1 MLSGVFMQRTFALI
15 NCNRKAMAVLLMR
28 AFCLENRD
36 WYNASILRMPVE
48 GMEEETGIP
57 PQTEPESDDL
67 RCPNCDS
74 VVPGGA
80 TRCIMCGYQL
90 ETSDGADADD
100 ADADGEHGSAALA
113 KFPPEQGPEAAV
125 GRSFSPITIGLG
137 QAFQSNLQIK
147 RKSVALWLLT
157 GVIIILTSVV
167 GFFVLRGGDS
177 EVILALQPTFTPLP
191 AAPSLTPTHTP
202 EATETPLATETP
214 IPSATPVPTDTPR
227 APRYHTVASGETI
240 FGLSLFYRISPDSIA
255 ESNGI
260 SLNSQIQVNQQL
272 LIPWPTATPPLE
284 SMVLEIGDEKVVTDV
299 TDCQIINIQEGDSIY
314 GLSAQ
319 HDVPAEAII
328 AVNRLTE
335 QSIQLLHPGDALCI
349 PRVYPGES
357 LPPTAGPQ
365 PTATS
370 TAFPAGPSLLYPTEG
385 MAHEPP
391 DGLLRLQ
398 WVAVKDLE
406 EDEWYMVELGD
417 LDTPDS
423 LPYRAFT
430 RDSSFRLPD
439 EVRPDVPE
447 THEMQWRV
455 SIVKVTG
462 ERSDGGIIYEYGG
475 RSSDEGSFFWLGA
488 EPTATPTITPTST
501 PQPEE

>member
-1 MLSGVFMQRTFALI
+1 
-15 NCNRKAMAVLLMR
+15 MR
-28 AFCLENRD
+28 AFCVENWD

-48 GMEEETGIP
+48 GMEEEPGIP
-57 PQTEPESDDL
+57 PQTEPESEDL

-74 VVPGGA
+74 VVPNGA
-80 TRCIMCGYQL
+80 TRCIMCGWSA
-90 ETSDGADADD
+90 TTDGTAGFTDDADGADRTTDGADITE
-100 ADADGEHGSAALA
+100 AADGTADVAHDVDGISGRP
-113 KFPPEQGPEAAV
+113 FTSMTMDMGPV
-125 GRSFSPITIGLG
+125 SRSSFRER
-137 QAFQSNLQIK
+137 

-157 GVIIILTSVV
+157 GIIIILTCIV

-191 AAPSLTPTHTP
+191 APPSLTPTHTP
-202 EATETPLATETP
+202 EATEIPLATETP
-214 IPSATPVPTDTPR
+214 IPSATPVPTDTPQ
-227 APRYHTVASGETI
+227 APRYHTVAGGETL

-357 LPPTAGPQ
+357 LPPTAGSQ

-370 TAFPAGPSLLYPTEG
+370 TAFPAGPSLLYPVEG
-385 MAHEPP
+385 MVHEPP
-391 DGLLRLQ
+391 ESLIRLQ

-406 EDEWYMVELGD
+406 EDEWYMVELED
-417 LDTPDS
+417 LDNPDS

-430 RDSSFRLPD
+430 RDSSLRLPD
-439 EVRPDVPE
+439 EWRPDVSE

-475 RSSDEGSFFWLGA
+475 RSSKEGFFFWLGA
-488 EPTATPTITPTST
+488 EPTATPTMTPTPT
-501 PQPEE
+501 LQPAE